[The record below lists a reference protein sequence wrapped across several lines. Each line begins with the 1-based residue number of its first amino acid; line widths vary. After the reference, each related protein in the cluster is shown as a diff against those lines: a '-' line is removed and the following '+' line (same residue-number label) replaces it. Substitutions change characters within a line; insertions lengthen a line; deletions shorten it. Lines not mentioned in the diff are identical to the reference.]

1 MIFVGEVCPFSSGSW
16 DSSEIT
22 GKNQAPDTG
31 HGLALVSMNNSGLRK
46 KTLNDKIKALAEH
59 LGKDPTN
66 YHAHS
71 LRATAACNK
80 YHETNDLLLVKAFLG
95 HRQVAMTEQYTGN
108 LNVIG

>member
-1 MIFVGEVCPFSSGSW
+1 MFDEHTLIFVASKI
-16 DSSEIT
+16 EISY
-22 GKNQAPDTG
+22 KE
-31 HGLALVSMNNSGLRK
+31 
-46 KTLNDKIKALAEH
+46 IKALAEH